1 MFFSKDSIST
11 TLNIF
16 LFFIFISWN
25 CFGQMLELD
34 YSKQKREES
43 SFKFHLIRTGIIG
56 ISGLKHLDFTI
67 EALKL
72 RFDAKKGSHVNF
84 TLYGTQTI
92 WNGNRKNLLNTFDFL
107 MNPIGGDIN
116 ANLFLSYPLSNKELQ
131 NTKIALSI
139 GKKWIQ
145 GQPLPNFQNNSFFDN
160 YGRFGFIY
168 QSTISEDPINNS
180 SLHFWTFPSLII
192 HQGTEESRRQFFNN
206 NLDPFAY
213 GYAIELGLEYNT
225 QLKVTLLGQ
234 QIFNADPAGDF
245 GQFVT
250 RLFIGYRF

>member
-1 MFFSKDSIST
+1 MFFSKYLIST
-11 TLNIF
+11 ASSIF
-16 LFFIFISWN
+16 LFFTLVSWN

-34 YSKQKREES
+34 YSKQKREEN
-43 SFKFHLIRTGIIG
+43 SFKVHLIRTGIVG
-56 ISGLKHLDFTI
+56 MSSLKHLDFTI

-72 RFDAKKGSHVNF
+72 RFDAKKGSHVDF

-92 WNGNRKNLLNTFDFL
+92 WNGSRENVLNTFDFL

-116 ANLFLSYPLSNKELQ
+116 TNLFFSYPLSKKEHQ
-131 NTKIALSI
+131 NTKITLSI

-168 QSTISEDPINNS
+168 QSTIAEDPMNNS
-180 SLHFWTFPSLII
+180 SLYFWTFPSLII
-192 HQGTEESRRQFFNN
+192 HQGTEESRRQFFNS

-213 GYAIELGLEYNT
+213 GYAVEVGLEYNT
-225 QLKVTLLGQ
+225 QLKVTILGQ
-234 QIFNADPAGDF
+234 QILNANPAGEF

-250 RLFIGYRF
+250 RLIIGYKF

>member
-1 MFFSKDSIST
+1 MFFSKNSIST

-43 SFKFHLIRTGIIG
+43 SFKVHLIRTGIVG
-56 ISGLKHLDFTI
+56 ISSLKHLDFTV

-72 RFDAKKGSHVNF
+72 RFDAKKGSHIDF

-116 ANLFLSYPLSNKELQ
+116 SNLFFTYPLSNKELK
-131 NTKIALSI
+131 NSKIALSI

-168 QSTISEDPINNS
+168 QSTIAEDPINNS
-180 SLHFWTFPSLII
+180 SLYFWTFPSLIM
-192 HQGTEESRRQFFNN
+192 HQGTAESRRQFLNN
-206 NLDPFAY
+206 NLDTFAY

-234 QIFNADPAGDF
+234 QILNAEPGGGFD
-245 GQFVT
+245 QFVA
-250 RLFIGYRF
+250 RLILGYRF

>member
-11 TLNIF
+11 TLTIF

-43 SFKFHLIRTGIIG
+43 SFKVHLIRTGIIG
-56 ISGLKHLDFTI
+56 MSGLKHLDFTI

-72 RFDAKKGSHVNF
+72 RFDAKKGSNVNF

-92 WNGNRKNLLNTFDFL
+92 WNGNRKDLLNTFDFL

-116 ANLFLSYPLSNKELQ
+116 ANLFFSYPLSNKELQ

-168 QSTISEDPINNS
+168 QSTIAEDPINNS

-206 NLDPFAY
+206 NLDPHSY
-213 GYAIELGLEYNT
+213 GYAIELGLEYNA

-234 QIFNADPAGDF
+234 QILNADPAGDF